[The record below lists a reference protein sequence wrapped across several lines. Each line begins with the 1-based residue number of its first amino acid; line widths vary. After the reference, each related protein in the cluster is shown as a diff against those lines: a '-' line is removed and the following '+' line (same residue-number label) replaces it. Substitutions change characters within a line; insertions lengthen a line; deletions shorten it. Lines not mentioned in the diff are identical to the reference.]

1 MENIQLF
8 ERRARMRINNNE
20 IEIYGGGLFP
30 LQGFVQRFVN
40 KEPKDISNIH

>member
-30 LQGFVQRFVN
+30 LQGFVQSFLDA
-40 KEPKDISNIH
+40 EPEYISNIH